1 MTLYYER
8 FCFHQTLYTLA
19 IYILRESFVNSD
31 VHFLS
36 FISYDNGVLNLFYF
50 IDASGRTW
58 RLKIRFWNSV
68 SRGEKPPTLMLHEV
82 DLAAVPQ
89 YSLCSHSAVRCRVFF
104 NRCQI
109 VILFGLFI
117 SPLSF

>member
-1 MTLYYER
+1 MTLSNER
-8 FCFHQTLYTLA
+8 FYFHQTLNTLA
-19 IYILRESFVNSD
+19 IYILHESFVNSD
-31 VHFLS
+31 AHLLS
-36 FISYDNGVLNLFYF
+36 FISYDNSVLKLFYF

-68 SRGEKPPTLMLHEV
+68 SRGEPHV
-82 DLAAVPQ
+82 NVARSGFSSGAAVQ
-89 YSLCSHSAVRCRVFF
+89 FMQSLSCTGPSIF

-117 SPLSF
+117 LSLSF